1 VSTQRSVN
9 LTIGTT
15 IYAESMKAVPSWLS
29 YSVYRI
35 LMFAVPLAVLLMLS
49 IVWWI
54 SAIVA
59 ALIGLCLSYIFLRKP
74 REQVARDLYTARHPT
89 AEVVHPDAESED
101 AAIDRAADA
110 AEAAEAAEIAEIA
123 EIAESAEAADAA
135 GQATTPAAAS
145 AAPVTTAAS
154 ATSVPVATSPTSE
167 REGSAQ

>member
-1 VSTQRSVN
+1 
-9 LTIGTT
+9 
-15 IYAESMKAVPSWLS
+15 MKAVPSWLS
-29 YSVYRI
+29 YTVYRI

-49 IVWWI
+49 IVWWV

-110 AEAAEAAEIAEIA
+110 ADAAAASASAEVAQAEAT
-123 EIAESAEAADAA
+123 DAA
-135 GQATTPAAAS
+135 AQSTTPAAAS
-145 AAPVTTAAS
+145 ASPVTTAAS
-154 ATSVPVATSPTSE
+154 AASPTSE

>member
-1 VSTQRSVN
+1 
-9 LTIGTT
+9 
-15 IYAESMKAVPSWLS
+15 MKAVPSWLS

-49 IVWWI
+49 IVWWV

-110 AEAAEAAEIAEIA
+110 AASAGAT
-123 EIAESAEAADAA
+123 SAEAADAA
-135 GQATTPAAAS
+135 ARATTPAAAS
-145 AAPVTTAAS
+145 VAPVTTAAS
-154 ATSVPVATSPTSE
+154 PASE

>member
-1 VSTQRSVN
+1 
-9 LTIGTT
+9 
-15 IYAESMKAVPSWLS
+15 MKAVPSWLS

-49 IVWWI
+49 IVWWV

-110 AEAAEAAEIAEIA
+110 ADAAAASASASAEVAQAEAT
-123 EIAESAEAADAA
+123 DAA
-135 GQATTPAAAS
+135 AQSTTPAAAA

-154 ATSVPVATSPTSE
+154 AASPTSE

>member
-1 VSTQRSVN
+1 MSTQRSVN

-59 ALIGLCLSYIFLRKP
+59 ALIGLCLSYIFLRTP

-110 AEAAEAAEIAEIA
+110 AEAAEAAEIAE
-123 EIAESAEAADAA
+123 SAEAADAA

-154 ATSVPVATSPTSE
+154 ATSLPAATSPASE

>member
-1 VSTQRSVN
+1 MSPERSVSTQRSVN

-49 IVWWI
+49 IVWWV

-59 ALIGLCLSYIFLRKP
+59 ALIGLCLSYIFLRAP
-74 REQVARDLYTARHPT
+74 REKVALDLYTARHPT

-101 AAIDRAADA
+101 AALDRAADA
-110 AEAAEAAEIAEIA
+110 AVA
-123 EIAESAEAADAA
+123 AEAADAA
-135 GQATTPAAAS
+135 GRADAAAAAS
-145 AAPVTTAAS
+145 AAPATQANS
-154 ATSVPVATSPTSE
+154 ATSE

>member
-1 VSTQRSVN
+1 
-9 LTIGTT
+9 
-15 IYAESMKAVPSWLS
+15 MKAVPSWLS

-49 IVWWI
+49 IVWWV

-110 AEAAEAAEIAEIA
+110 ADAAAASASTSAEVAQAEAT
-123 EIAESAEAADAA
+123 DAA
-135 GQATTPAAAS
+135 AQSTTPAAAS

-154 ATSVPVATSPTSE
+154 AASPTSE

>member
-1 VSTQRSVN
+1 
-9 LTIGTT
+9 
-15 IYAESMKAVPSWLS
+15 MKAVPSWLS

-49 IVWWI
+49 IVWWL

-74 REQVARDLYTARHPT
+74 REKVALDLYTARHPS
-89 AEVVHPDAESED
+89 AEIVHPDAESED

-110 AEAAEAAEIAEIA
+110 AAA
-123 EIAESAEAADAA
+123 SAEAADAA
-135 GQATTPAAAS
+135 GRATTTPTAS
-145 AAPVTTAAS
+145 AAPAPTVASAPAAQAATTAPA
-154 ATSVPVATSPTSE
+154 ATAVSE

>member
-1 VSTQRSVN
+1 
-9 LTIGTT
+9 
-15 IYAESMKAVPSWLS
+15 MKAVPSWLS

-49 IVWWI
+49 IVWWV

-59 ALIGLCLSYIFLRKP
+59 ALIGLCLSYIFLRAP
-74 REQVARDLYTARHPT
+74 REKVALDLYTARHPT

-110 AEAAEAAEIAEIA
+110 ADAAVAADAAEA
-123 EIAESAEAADAA
+123 AEAADAA
-135 GQATTPAAAS
+135 GRADAAAS
-145 AAPVTTAAS
+145 AAPAPAAAS
-154 ATSVPVATSPTSE
+154 ATQPTSATSE

>member
-1 VSTQRSVN
+1 
-9 LTIGTT
+9 
-15 IYAESMKAVPSWLS
+15 MKAVPSWLS

-110 AEAAEAAEIAEIA
+110 AEAAE
-123 EIAESAEAADAA
+123 IAESAEAADAA

-154 ATSVPVATSPTSE
+154 ATSVPAATSPASE

>member
-1 VSTQRSVN
+1 
-9 LTIGTT
+9 
-15 IYAESMKAVPSWLS
+15 MKAVPSWLS

-49 IVWWI
+49 IVWWV

-110 AEAAEAAEIAEIA
+110 ADAAAASASTSAEVAQAEAT
-123 EIAESAEAADAA
+123 DAA
-135 GQATTPAAAS
+135 AQSTTPAAAS
-145 AAPVTTAAS
+145 ASPVTTAAS
-154 ATSVPVATSPTSE
+154 AASPTSE

>member
-1 VSTQRSVN
+1 
-9 LTIGTT
+9 
-15 IYAESMKAVPSWLS
+15 MKAVPSWLS

-49 IVWWI
+49 IV

-74 REQVARDLYTARHPT
+74 REKVALDLYTARHPS
-89 AEVVHPDAESED
+89 AEIVHPDAESED

-110 AEAAEAAEIAEIA
+110 AAA
-123 EIAESAEAADAA
+123 SAEAADAA
-135 GQATTPAAAS
+135 GRATTTPTAS
-145 AAPVTTAAS
+145 AAPAPTVASAPAAQAATTAPA
-154 ATSVPVATSPTSE
+154 ATAVSE

>member
-1 VSTQRSVN
+1 VSAQRSAN

-49 IVWWI
+49 IVWWV

-59 ALIGLCLSYIFLRKP
+59 ALIGLCLSYIFLRAP
-74 REQVARDLYTARHPT
+74 REKVALDLYTARHPT
-89 AEVVHPDAESED
+89 ADVVHPDAESED

-110 AEAAEAAEIAEIA
+110 AEAAEAAE
-123 EIAESAEAADAA
+123 AADAA
-135 GQATTPAAAS
+135 GRADAAAS
-145 AAPVTTAAS
+145 AAPAPAAAS
-154 ATSVPVATSPTSE
+154 ATQPTSATSE

>member
-49 IVWWI
+49 IVWWV

-59 ALIGLCLSYIFLRKP
+59 ALIGLCLSYIFLRAP
-74 REQVARDLYTARHPT
+74 REKVALDLYTARHPT
-89 AEVVHPDAESED
+89 ADVVHPDAESED

-110 AEAAEAAEIAEIA
+110 ADAAVAADAAEA
-123 EIAESAEAADAA
+123 AEAADAA
-135 GQATTPAAAS
+135 GRADAAAAAS
-145 AAPVTTAAS
+145 AAPAPAAAS
-154 ATSVPVATSPTSE
+154 ATQPTSATSE

>member
-1 VSTQRSVN
+1 
-9 LTIGTT
+9 
-15 IYAESMKAVPSWLS
+15 MKAVPSWLS

-49 IVWWI
+49 IVWWV

-110 AEAAEAAEIAEIA
+110 ADAAAASASAEVAQAEAT
-123 EIAESAEAADAA
+123 DAA
-135 GQATTPAAAS
+135 AQSTTPAAAS

-154 ATSVPVATSPTSE
+154 AASPTSE

>member
-1 VSTQRSVN
+1 
-9 LTIGTT
+9 
-15 IYAESMKAVPSWLS
+15 MKAVPSWLS

-49 IVWWI
+49 IVWWV

-74 REQVARDLYTARHPT
+74 REQVALDLYTARHPT

-110 AEAAEAAEIAEIA
+110 AASAAVA
-123 EIAESAEAADAA
+123 SAEAADAA
-135 GQATTPAAAS
+135 GLATTRAAAS
-145 AAPVTTAAS
+145 AAPVTTAGS
-154 ATSVPVATSPTSE
+154 AASE

>member
-1 VSTQRSVN
+1 MSAQRSAN

-49 IVWWI
+49 IVWWV

-59 ALIGLCLSYIFLRKP
+59 ALIGLCLSYIFLRAP
-74 REQVARDLYTARHPT
+74 REKVALDLYTARHPT
-89 AEVVHPDAESED
+89 ADVVHPDAESED
-101 AAIDRAADA
+101 AALDRAADA
-110 AEAAEAAEIAEIA
+110 AVA
-123 EIAESAEAADAA
+123 AEAADAA
-135 GQATTPAAAS
+135 GRADAAAAAS
-145 AAPVTTAAS
+145 AAPATQANS
-154 ATSVPVATSPTSE
+154 ATSE

>member
-1 VSTQRSVN
+1 MRCSRN

-35 LMFAVPLAVLLMLS
+35 LMFAVPLAVLLLLS
-49 IVWWI
+49 IVWWV

-74 REQVARDLYTARHPT
+74 RERVARDLYTARHPV
-89 AEVVHPDAESED
+89 AEIVHPDAESED
-101 AAIDRAADA
+101 AALDRAADA
-110 AEAAEAAEIAEIA
+110 AEAITA
-123 EIAESAEAADAA
+123 AEAADAA
-135 GQATTPAAAS
+135 GVPAATADAS
-145 AAPVTTAAS
+145 V
-154 ATSVPVATSPTSE
+154 TSVRSE

>member
-1 VSTQRSVN
+1 
-9 LTIGTT
+9 
-15 IYAESMKAVPSWLS
+15 MKAVPSWLS

-59 ALIGLCLSYIFLRKP
+59 ALIGLCLSYIFLRTP

-110 AEAAEAAEIAEIA
+110 AEAAEAAEIAE
-123 EIAESAEAADAA
+123 SAEAADAA

-154 ATSVPVATSPTSE
+154 ATSVPAATSPASE